1 MTQLIRV
8 MTLAVLSTVF
18 FGVLSTVALGADK
31 SAASSQATRGDN
43 DSLTD
48 QMQQLSGGSSSEKF
62 YVVHDRRSGNA
73 GVFDISAGA
82 GYNTNSDV
90 NIRSSEQMARINYH
104 ATDKVFLS
112 VAGSQVH
119 NQFNLSAQ
127 KRMEEDGTFPNV
139 GFVKS
144 RVDLSIGYNLIYG
157 KARVSKDA
165 IFYFDQYVAIGGGVI
180 NQTNTREEVKTPAA
194 PAMAEPI
201 AKVKERIASIFTPI
215 SDAATGLRESA
226 RIAIPVLVCK
236 TTVRRTSSRMRVD
249 PTTITCPMVT
259 VRVEKIPHEA
269 GRSIAASAMISG
281 KACGSAPNRYCPP
294 LSRRSETPIA
304 VIRTVRRG
312 CCRSGR

>member
-194 PAMAEPI
+194 VVDI
-201 AKVKERIASIFTPI
+201 GASFWF
-215 SDAATGLRESA
+215 G
-226 RIAIPVLVCK
+226 
-236 TTVRRTSSRMRVD
+236 
-249 PTTITCPMVT
+249 
-259 VRVEKIPHEA
+259 
-269 GRSIAASAMISG
+269 
-281 KACGSAPNRYCPP
+281 
-294 LSRRSETPIA
+294 
-304 VIRTVRRG
+304 RTVSLALGAKTYRFKETRLASEG
-312 CCRSGR
+312 VANHVVAYANLGMLLGGAG